1 MKKLIITLILFLVS
15 MFLWLKAVILQEK
28 DLTIPII
35 ATSMQ
40 IIWFFYILYRNNT
53 QSSE

>member
-15 MFLWLKAVILQEK
+15 MFLWLKSVILQEE

-35 ATSMQ
+35 STLIQ
-40 IIWFFYILYRNNT
+40 IIWVFYISYRYYT
-53 QSSE
+53 QSLK

>member
-1 MKKLIITLILFLVS
+1 MKNLIITLILFLAS
-15 MFLWLKAVILQEK
+15 IFLWLKSVMLQEK

-40 IIWFFYILYRNNT
+40 IVWFFYILYGYYR
-53 QSSE
+53 QSDE